1 MTTSYAVLSAERK
14 KMQEEDKLPQH
25 WSTASWQMFKEKY
38 LYKADHPR
46 EQYQRIAT
54 TLAMHTPNP
63 EEWKEKFFDVMWKG
77 WLSPSTPILSNTGT
91 SRGLPVS
98 CAGTYFPDSID
109 GIYKSKHEIAILTK
123 QGFGTSG
130 YFGDIRPRGTPIS
143 TGGKSSGVMP
153 VIEGIV
159 KDMEYVAQGTT
170 RRGSCATYLPISHGD
185 FGEVCDY
192 LSAHPDGLNIG
203 WNWYDTDTT
212 NIKAGDEETN
222 SRFSRMLKTKMVTG
236 KGYMFFPDKAN
247 RRRPQMYVDKGLDVK
262 ASQLCVAPETL
273 ILTDTGYEIISDL
286 VGEKVVVWNG
296 SEWSEVEVVK
306 TGENQELVTV
316 TTDSG
321 FDMDCTPYHKF
332 YVMENNKRNGKV
344 IEKRAHELREGD
356 KLIKLDT
363 PVILGEKV
371 LDKAYQNGFF
381 TGDGC
386 TVNGHSRVYLYGEK
400 QKLRSNFTGTY
411 SEYVQQDQDR
421 TYFNVKG
428 LECKFFVP
436 DASFDVESRVQW
448 FAGLLDSDG
457 CLLTNGKS
465 QTLQIASTEEGFL
478 ESVQLMLQTLGIQ
491 SKVVHARDAGVFD
504 LPANDGTGEL
514 KGFNCKKA
522 LRLLVNGMGIVKLL
536 GMGMKLSRL
545 TPTNHIPNR
554 DASNFVKVQS
564 VVNKGRRDD
573 TFCFTEPKRHMGVFN
588 GLLTG
593 QCNEIVLHSDIN
605 HTYTCV
611 LASMNL
617 AKWEEWKDTDAV
629 FISTVFLDCVA
640 QEFINRAKN
649 ISGLERAVAFTKKS
663 RALGLGACG
672 LVSLYQDKML
682 PFESFEAMYLNN
694 EIFRKLQ
701 KDSLEASQWI
711 ASVWGEPEWCK
722 GYGVANTHRLA
733 VAPTKSTALI
743 MGGCSEGINPDTAMV
758 FTQRTSAGEIDR
770 VNPYLLKLM
779 KSKGVYTKERIREV
793 REAMGS
799 VQGVEWLT
807 EEEKD
812 VFKTAFEI
820 NQYAILQQ
828 AEQRGRL
835 LCQWQSLNLFLSA
848 DEDEAKIAAIHQY
861 AVESEDVLGLYYVY
875 SKAGVQASS
884 GECTACM

>member
-203 WNWYDTDTT
+203 WNWHDTDTT

-247 RRRPQMYVDKGLDVK
+247 RRRPQMYVDKGLDIK
-262 ASQLCVAPETL
+262 ASQL
-273 ILTDTGYEIISDL
+273 
-286 VGEKVVVWNG
+286 
-296 SEWSEVEVVK
+296 
-306 TGENQELVTV
+306 
-316 TTDSG
+316 
-321 FDMDCTPYHKF
+321 
-332 YVMENNKRNGKV
+332 
-344 IEKRAHELREGD
+344 
-356 KLIKLDT
+356 
-363 PVILGEKV
+363 
-371 LDKAYQNGFF
+371 
-381 TGDGC
+381 
-386 TVNGHSRVYLYGEK
+386 
-400 QKLRSNFTGTY
+400 
-411 SEYVQQDQDR
+411 
-421 TYFNVKG
+421 
-428 LECKFFVP
+428 
-436 DASFDVESRVQW
+436 
-448 FAGLLDSDG
+448 
-457 CLLTNGKS
+457 
-465 QTLQIASTEEGFL
+465 
-478 ESVQLMLQTLGIQ
+478 
-491 SKVVHARDAGVFD
+491 
-504 LPANDGTGEL
+504 
-514 KGFNCKKA
+514 
-522 LRLLVNGMGIVKLL
+522 
-536 GMGMKLSRL
+536 
-545 TPTNHIPNR
+545 
-554 DASNFVKVQS
+554 
-564 VVNKGRRDD
+564 
-573 TFCFTEPKRHMGVFN
+573 
-588 GLLTG
+588 
-593 QCNEIVLHSDIN
+593 CNEIVLHSDIN

-629 FISTVFLDCVA
+629 FVSTVFLDCVA

-733 VAPTKSTALI
+733 VAPTKSSSLI

-807 EEEKD
+807 DDEKE

-848 DEDEAKIAAIHQY
+848 DEDEGKIASIHQY
-861 AVESEDVLGLYYVY
+861 AVESEDILGLYYVY